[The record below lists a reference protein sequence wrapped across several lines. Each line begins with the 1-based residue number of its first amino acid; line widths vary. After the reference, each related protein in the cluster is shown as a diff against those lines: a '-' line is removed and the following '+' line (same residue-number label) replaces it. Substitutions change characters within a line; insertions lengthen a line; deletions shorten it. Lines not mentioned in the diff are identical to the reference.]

1 MQLGAYLHDKGPKWK
16 ALGGLFGFPSSPR
29 FIKDLVMS
37 GSAAK
42 PQLSVFCSSSNL
54 RSRYVESDAFKLF
67 FFLNESQMPGTGL
80 RGIGAAKI
88 DDLKELLIS
97 GFLISRIQNGCCN
110 FGRGETACLTGLAC

>member
-16 ALGGLFGFPSSPR
+16 TLGGLFGFPSSPR

-67 FFLNESQMPGTGL
+67 FFSMNHRCQGQDFGVSEQ
-80 RGIGAAKI
+80 
-88 DDLKELLIS
+88 LK
-97 GFLISRIQNGCCN
+97 
-110 FGRGETACLTGLAC
+110 